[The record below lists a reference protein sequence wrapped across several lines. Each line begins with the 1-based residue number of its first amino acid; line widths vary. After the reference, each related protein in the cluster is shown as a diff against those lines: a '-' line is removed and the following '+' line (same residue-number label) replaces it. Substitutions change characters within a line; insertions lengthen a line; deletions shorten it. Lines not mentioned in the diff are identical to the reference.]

1 MHGELFVFGFKSKN
15 GRSSIAPRKPI
26 GAVLVV
32 VVLLFLP
39 LTASPLRA
47 QDSAAV
53 EYRTKTVFL
62 SNFPSF
68 VDWPANT
75 LPTGQAPFLVC
86 VYGTYSFG
94 LSLAEV
100 ARTVTAH
107 ERQIEIRWI
116 RKEQELRSCQI
127 LFVSQSEQKKYRR
140 SLDAVRDLSVL
151 TVGETPEFLGAG
163 GVVSFPTQRGKIEF
177 DVNLD
182 AAQRA
187 HLKISSRLL
196 ALARRV
202 VTGEETGKS

>member
-1 MHGELFVFGFKSKN
+1 MFGFKSKN

-26 GAVLVV
+26 RALLVFV
-32 VVLLFLP
+32 VSLSLP

-47 QDSAAV
+47 QDSVAV
-53 EYRTKTVFL
+53 EYRAKAVFL

-68 VDWPANT
+68 VDWPANA
-75 LPTGQAPFLVC
+75 LPTGHAPFLVC
-86 VYGTYSFG
+86 VYGAYSFG

-140 SLDAVRDLSVL
+140 SLEAVRDLSVL

-163 GVVSFPTQRGKIEF
+163 GVVSFSKQRGKLEF

-187 HLKISSRLL
+187 HLKISSRML